1 MVSAPEAVKDPTLRN
16 GGICRGVH
24 HYQII
29 APRQDSEPPLP
40 MVWLSVGF
48 RLGPSRCQPSGP
60 PRWPS
65 LFVRSIL
72 LLPAPSLGPPIPERL
87 CNAETCLIRDF
98 QITQTATVQNRQ
110 SSGISAERSCVGARK
125 VTQVPVHKLATDL
138 GFRHVDQV
146 LDFAISHAGSSRET
160 RSRIILTPCIA

>member
-1 MVSAPEAVKDPTLRN
+1 MVSAPEAVKDSTLRN

-29 APRQDSEPPLP
+29 ARRQDFEPPLP
-40 MVWLSVGF
+40 HGVAVCGLPTWSLK
-48 RLGPSRCQPSGP
+48 CQPSGP

-110 SSGISAERSCVGARK
+110 SSGYRPSCVSARE

-146 LDFAISHAGSSRET
+146 LEFAISHAGSLRET
-160 RSRIILTPCIA
+160 KSRILLTPCIA